1 VWSGPQ
7 TSATL
12 SRLAHRIMRR
22 HHTKFLT
29 QLVAPFPVAGVATW
43 SNDWHA
49 FSPCHHRHLHVGL
62 DIFAPGGTPVVSP
75 FSAVVTQKVD
85 DPVMSG
91 LAVVVTDG
99 HGIEYFYAHLSG
111 FAAGLH
117 IGEHVASGQV
127 LGYVGNSGDA
137 RGGPTH
143 LHFQIER
150 GRTPVPPKPYV
161 DRWLRQAER
170 RARKTL
176 SARPRERA
184 LPQPTRSKRA
194 VVAAGEGPS
203 LAEPVSLASQ
213 TERPGKPADGELAL
227 ALCGAILFPVAGIFA
242 VRRLRR

>member
-1 VWSGPQ
+1 
-7 TSATL
+7 
-12 SRLAHRIMRR
+12 MRR

-49 FSPCHHRHLHVGL
+49 FRPCPYPHLHVGL

-91 LAVVVTDG
+91 LAVGVTDG
-99 HGIEYFYAHLSG
+99 HGIKYFYAHLSG

-143 LHFQIER
+143 LHFQIEP
-150 GRTPVPPKPYV
+150 GRTAVPPKPYV

-176 SARPRERA
+176 SARLRERA
-184 LPQPTRSKRA
+184 PPQPSRSKRA
-194 VVAAGEGPS
+194 VMIAGEGPS
-203 LAEPVSLASQ
+203 LAERVSLASE

-227 ALCGAILFPVAGIFA
+227 ALFGAILFPVAGIFA